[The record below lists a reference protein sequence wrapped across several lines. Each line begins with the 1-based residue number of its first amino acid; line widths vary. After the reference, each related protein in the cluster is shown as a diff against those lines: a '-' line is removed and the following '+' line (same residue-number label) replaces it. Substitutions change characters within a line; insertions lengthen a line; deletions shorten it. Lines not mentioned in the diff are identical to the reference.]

1 MEFTS
6 LTPSSAQGSVSA
18 SNCKF
23 SEFSEDNTSTVKLL
37 YNSVRKCFARVSFP
51 AKKSSRAARN
61 GDETRP
67 FEPALKNF
75 AKNSLRLSFSQII
88 PVGVSPSGKK
98 DVRRYREVCH

>member
-6 LTPSSAQGSVSA
+6 LTPSSAQRSVSA
-18 SNCKF
+18 SN
-23 SEFSEDNTSTVKLL
+23 L
-37 YNSVRKCFARVSFP
+37 YNSVRKCFAMVSFP

-88 PVGVSPSGKK
+88 SVGVSPSGKK